1 MSSRIIEPELG
12 FSKPANRLK
21 NVVLPDPLFPEIRF
35 NTPESK
41 LKSKSFSTFSFL
53 YEKLSDST
61 IKFIFLYAL
70 VNVYIKLAY
79 FPQKVFMYKYK
90 IYNNIALEGRDYLIK
105 ENLTLDEENPEALL
119 LRSKVLSEE
128 NFNEGLLCIG
138 RAGAGVNNIPIDIA
152 SNRAIVVFN
161 TPGANANAVKEL
173 VLCGLLLSSR
183 GIIQGNSFAKSLS
196 IDEPSKF
203 NSIIE
208 KEKKNFKGHELYGK
222 TLGVVGLGAIGSMVA
237 QSGGALGMKLM
248 GYDPYISIDAAW
260 SLPKEVQK
268 ANSLEEL
275 VGSSDFIS
283 IHVPLHESTKDLISK
298 DLLKHFKR
306 GSKLINL
313 SRGGIVNNDDVIDAL
328 KNEVLSCF
336 VTDFPSLELSR
347 RSNESSDVILLPHI
361 GASTAEAEINCA
373 VMAAKQVVDFLK
385 NGNIMNS
392 VNFPRIKLSR
402 STDHRLVIINKNEPG
417 MIGKIAE
424 FIANEK
430 LNISDMV
437 NKSREDIAI
446 NLIDLD
452 SKPSRELIQSLYKI
466 EHVLSVRVC

>member
-1 MSSRIIEPELG
+1 
-12 FSKPANRLK
+12 
-21 NVVLPDPLFPEIRF
+21 
-35 NTPESK
+35 
-41 LKSKSFSTFSFL
+41 
-53 YEKLSDST
+53 
-61 IKFIFLYAL
+61 
-70 VNVYIKLAY
+70 
-79 FPQKVFMYKYK
+79 MYKYK
-90 IYNNIALEGRDYLIK
+90 IYNNIAPEGRDYLTK

-128 NFNEGLLCIG
+128 NFNDSLLCIG

-152 SNRAIVVFN
+152 SKNAVVVFN

-196 IDEPSKF
+196 IDEPSEF

-237 QSGGALGMKLM
+237 QSCGALGMKLM
-248 GYDPYISIDAAW
+248 GYDPYISVDAAW

-268 ANSLEEL
+268 ASSLEEL

-283 IHVPLHESTKDLISK
+283 IHVPLHDTTKDLISK

-313 SRGGIVNNDDVIDAL
+313 SRGGIVNNNDVIYAL
-328 KNEVLSCF
+328 KNEILSCF

-361 GASTAEAEINCA
+361 GASTAEAEVNCA
-373 VMAAKQVVDFLK
+373 VMAAEQVVDFLK